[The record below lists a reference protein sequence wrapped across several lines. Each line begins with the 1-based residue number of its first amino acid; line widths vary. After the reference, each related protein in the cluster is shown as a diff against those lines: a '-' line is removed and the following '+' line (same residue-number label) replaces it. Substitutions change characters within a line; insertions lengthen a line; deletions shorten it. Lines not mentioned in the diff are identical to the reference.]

1 MERDQPFYKTELE
14 SASFW
19 NKLTGQKPENN
30 AAIEINNL
38 LAEKPL
44 LEVRPEQIQSI
55 LDKYKLNL
63 YKDFDDGSLRELYKT
78 YLWYCFEDNHLEEQE
93 IGRLRHLK
101 RLLGLSDKA
110 VDIANHQV
118 CQRVYERELE
128 AALEDHRLDQ
138 REISFLKNLQNKL
151 QLPQELADII
161 YQHKAQNLI
170 LHFIKGAIAD
180 ERLSP
185 DEEAELQTLKDN
197 LQVDPPLDA
206 ATQADLAKFR
216 LFWQIENGEMPA
228 MHVPIELKPEEEC
241 YFLADVVWYE
251 ARRSHKKPSLAPH
264 SLKVKLAEG
273 RYWKAPEEQDMDLS
287 ESKWKRLSEGKAYI
301 TSERLIF
308 RSRIKEESIRLEH
321 IMDYDNYANGVYLH
335 RAKGRSLFLQF
346 ADNREVFAM
355 ILGRTL
361 KDI

>member
-14 SASFW
+14 PASFW
-19 NKLTGQKPENN
+19 NKLTGQKLETN

-44 LEVRPEQIQSI
+44 LEVRPEHIHAI
-55 LDKYKLNL
+55 LEKYRMNL
-63 YKDFDDGSLRELYKT
+63 YKDFDNGSLRELYKT
-78 YLWYCFEDNHLEEQE
+78 YLWYCFEDNHIDEQE
-93 IGRLRHLK
+93 IVRLRHLK

-118 CQRVYERELE
+118 YQAVYERELE
-128 AALEDHRLDQ
+128 TALEDHRMDQ
-138 REISFLKNLQNKL
+138 REIAFLKNLQNKL
-151 QLPQELADII
+151 QLPQELADMI

-228 MHVPIELKPEEEC
+228 MHVPVELKPEEVC

-251 ARRSHKKPSLAPH
+251 ARRSHKNPSLSPH

-273 RYWKAPEEQDMDLS
+273 RYWKAPEEQDMDLP
-287 ESKWKRLSEGKAYI
+287 ESKWRRITEGKAYI

-308 RSRIKEESIRLEH
+308 RSRIKKEAVRLEH
-321 IMDYDNYANGVYLH
+321 VLDYNNYANGLYLH
-335 RAKGRSLFLQF
+335 RLKGRSLFLHF
-346 ADNREVFAM
+346 AGNREVFAM
-355 ILGRTL
+355 ILGRAL
-361 KDI
+361 KGV